1 MDDILVYAQ
10 GYAIV
15 RKRIGEV
22 CESGVIKNG
31 SVSLIERLRSD
42 LELRSGG
49 PLTFIEAVHRLDQP
63 VSGCVIIAT
72 MKDVFTELSRQFNAG
87 KIRKRY
93 FAVVEK
99 PALPLTA
106 ESGHLQGWITFDS
119 RSRKAKIVQEADAK
133 RFQAKKAILD
143 WELIGEGD
151 RYLFLSVEPKTG
163 RTHQIR
169 AQLAAQG
176 LIIKGDLK
184 YGAKRS
190 EPAGGIRLHAHS
202 VQFKDPGSGDVISVS
217 CEPPVVDPLW
227 AAFLQKFHG

>member
-1 MDDILVYAQ
+1 MEDILVCGQ

-31 SVSLIERLRSD
+31 SISLIERLRSD
-42 LELRSGG
+42 LESSLGG
-49 PLTFIEAVHRLDQP
+49 PLPFVEAVHRLDQP

-72 MKDVFTELSRQFNAG
+72 DKDIFTELSRQFNAG
-87 KIRKRY
+87 TIRKRY
-93 FAVVEK
+93 LAVVEK
-99 PALPLTA
+99 PSLPLSSD
-106 ESGHLQGWITFDS
+106 SGRLQDWITFDP
-119 RSRKAKIVQEADAK
+119 RSRKARIVKEEDAK
-133 RFQAKKAILD
+133 RFQAKKAIME
-143 WELIGEGD
+143 WKLIGEGD
-151 RYLFLSVEPKTG
+151 RYLFLTAEPKTG

-202 VQFKDPGSGDVISVS
+202 VQFKDPTSGDVVS
-217 CEPPVVDPLW
+217 ITCDPPVMDPLW
-227 AAFLQKFHG
+227 SAFLQKYHG